1 MEKDSTKPSAGVA
14 ASALFVGENWFAP
27 LEAAVRGRIRGF
39 IEALLEEELAGVLAR
54 PRYARAEPGGD
65 VGSGAPPA
73 VVGHRHG
80 HRERQLTGTFG
91 SIKVRVPRARLA
103 TAPGGTIEWR
113 NATLPAY
120 HRRTHQAEALLPGAP
135 LAAH

>member
-1 MEKDSTKPSAGVA
+1 MEKDSPKLSARA
-14 ASALFVGENWFAP
+14 ATSALFAGENWFDP
-27 LEAAVRGRIRGF
+27 LESAVRGRIRGF

-54 PRYARAEPGGD
+54 QRYARAEPGGD
-65 VGSGAPPA
+65 VASGASRQGA
-73 VVGHRHG
+73 AGHRHG

-113 NATLPAY
+113 NATIPAY
-120 HRRTHQAEALLPGAP
+120 PRRTKQG
-135 LAAH
+135 